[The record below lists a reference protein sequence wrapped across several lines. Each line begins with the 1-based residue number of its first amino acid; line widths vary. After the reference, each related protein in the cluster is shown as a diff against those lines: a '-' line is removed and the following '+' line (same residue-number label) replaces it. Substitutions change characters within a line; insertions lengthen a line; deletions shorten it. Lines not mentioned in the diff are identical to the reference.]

1 MITRRHIRL
10 KVMQTLYSYFSNPQ
24 NDLKIYEKV
33 LLKDI
38 YSISN
43 LHVIIFSFLLEL
55 YKFAQGF
62 LEDNKFKYIP
72 TEEDLNPNTKF
83 INNRVFSILIED
95 KELLKKVDINSRV
108 LTKSDL
114 DVIRKVFV
122 KVIKS
127 NQYNDYLNN
136 DKDNLVEDKKFV
148 QILLNEFILEND
160 IFHHILQE
168 KSIFWLDDLP
178 FIVLFLKAQINN
190 LEKGSSSSVV
200 VDVFKN
206 KEDKKFA
213 IDLFRNTI
221 KNSSEFDSIIER
233 KVQNWEIDRIANMDL
248 LFIKMALSEIVSFVE
263 MPVKVSFNEYIEI
276 SKYYSTKNS
285 KVFINGI
292 LDKIVSEFRSEG
304 KIKKTGKG
312 LV

>member
-1 MITRRHIRL
+1 MITRRHILL
-10 KVMQTLYSYFSNPQ
+10 KVMQTLYSYFSNSQ

-55 YKFAQGF
+55 HKFAKGF
-62 LEDNKFKYIP
+62 FEDNKFKFIP

-95 KELLKKVDINSRV
+95 KELFKKANINSRV
-108 LTKSDL
+108 LRKSDL
-114 DVIRKVFV
+114 DIIRKVFV

-136 DKDNLVEDKKFV
+136 DIDNLAEDKKFI
-148 QILLNEFILEND
+148 QILLNEFIIEND

-178 FIVLFLKAQINN
+178 FVVLFLKSQINN
-190 LEKGSSSSVV
+190 LKKGNSPSVV

-233 KVQNWEIDRIANMDL
+233 KVQNWEIERIANMDL

-263 MPVKVSFNEYIEI
+263 MPVKVSFNEYIEM

-292 LDKIVSEFRSEG
+292 LDKIVSEFRTQG
-304 KIKKTGKG
+304 KINKIGRG
-312 LV
+312 LE